1 MEKRKTDDSIRLT
14 NHFTSVVIFIVICL
28 VTIIVSAAYLS
39 YNSGQT
45 IPRFVSILLVLLCY
59 GFVGYLMLI
68 YFSYRILSPFERY
81 KTDMK
86 HISAGKYSKR
96 LNLRTNDE
104 GNVKSFFD
112 EVNVLLKNMEKMQEH
127 NDTLYKHINEW
138 INELNQVLAD
148 DAANNEDIKKSISSL
163 EKRLKEISI
172 EYKIEE
178 PKEIQ

>member
-1 MEKRKTDDSIRLT
+1 
-14 NHFTSVVIFIVICL
+14 
-28 VTIIVSAAYLS
+28 
-39 YNSGQT
+39 
-45 IPRFVSILLVLLCY
+45 
-59 GFVGYLMLI
+59 
-68 YFSYRILSPFERY
+68 
-81 KTDMK
+81 
-86 HISAGKYSKR
+86 
-96 LNLRTNDE
+96 
-104 GNVKSFFD
+104 
-112 EVNVLLKNMEKMQEH
+112 MEKMQEH